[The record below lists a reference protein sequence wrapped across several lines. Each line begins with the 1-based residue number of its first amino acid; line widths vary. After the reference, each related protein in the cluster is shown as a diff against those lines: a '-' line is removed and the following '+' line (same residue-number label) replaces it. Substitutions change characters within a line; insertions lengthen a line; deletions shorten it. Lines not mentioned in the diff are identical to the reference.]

1 MSGTGWR
8 PTGTECCVV
17 RGRPRLRSVHREFTG
32 RAIELRNHFVLAE
45 ADAVIRAEG
54 ETGALQRLGA
64 EALSESKNAAC
75 EQGIPRNLGG
85 PAVSRS
91 EAGGATRKKPG
102 RVLAAPCRHE
112 SEEVGAGST
121 GVRRERRNA
130 GTDGRKSELFVVPMK
145 QGNQPEGP
153 CGGKGEPSR
162 RTVGGKDEG
171 NLCPEVSQQNCNG

>member
-1 MSGTGWR
+1 MTEMVTSGSMSGEAE
-8 PTGTECCVV
+8 TERWTTRREQQRKNLLASGAAGPHCH
-17 RGRPRLRSVHREFTG
+17 RAPPRLRSVHREFTG

-102 RVLAAPCRHE
+102 LVLAAPCRHE

-121 GVRRERRNA
+121 VFRRKRRDA
-130 GTDGRKSELFVVPMK
+130 GRAAGRRS
-145 QGNQPEGP
+145 
-153 CGGKGEPSR
+153 S
-162 RTVGGKDEG
+162 
-171 NLCPEVSQQNCNG
+171 S